1 MFRNWTDS
9 DLLWAWRVM
18 LLACSIVTA
27 CSTAFLASSAFVA
40 MWRVYWA
47 GS

>member
-18 LLACSIVTA
+18 LLVCAIVTA

-40 MWRVYWA
+40 MVRVYQA
-47 GS
+47 AN